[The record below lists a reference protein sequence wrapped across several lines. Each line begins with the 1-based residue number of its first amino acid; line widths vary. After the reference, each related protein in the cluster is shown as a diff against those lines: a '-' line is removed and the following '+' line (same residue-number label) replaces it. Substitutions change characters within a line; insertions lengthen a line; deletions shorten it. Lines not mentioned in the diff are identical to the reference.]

1 MIGSFTL
8 LTFVFCS
15 HSWASFLSGTR
26 STVLGHWKISQ
37 RKPPPS
43 WSSSSPPMEK
53 SATPAMRPSPLAFH
67 PLHQT
72 GHVSSFW
79 SSDFYHLNL
88 GLSLLLILLWFP
100 RVSWVLK
107 HVWKL
112 FFVRRD
118 RQGLLGFEV
127 RIILLVE
134 IRILFTTLLLLP
146 LLPQHY

>member
-15 HSWASFLSGTR
+15 HSLASSLSGTR
-26 STVLGHWKISQ
+26 STALGHWTISQ

-43 WSSSSPPMEK
+43 WFISSPPMEE
-53 SATPAMRPSPLAFH
+53 SASLAGRPSHLASH
-67 PLHQT
+67 PRHQT
-72 GHVSSFW
+72 SHVSSFW

-134 IRILFTTLLLLP
+134 FQILFTTLLLVQTP
-146 LLPQHY
+146 PQYY